1 MELQRAALA
10 TLFLLTLLSS
20 ECNGRNE
27 EERVIEYV
35 FKEMGYNK
43 ELRPV
48 EKQQDVV
55 DVNLALTLSN
65 LISLKEVDET
75 LLTNVWLEI
84 TWTDYRLT

>member
-1 MELQRAALA
+1 MCVL
-10 TLFLLTLLSS
+10 

-65 LISLKEVDET
+65 LISLVRSFC
-75 LLTNVWLEI
+75 VFM
-84 TWTDYRLT
+84 

>member
-1 MELQRAALA
+1 MCVL
-10 TLFLLTLLSS
+10 

-48 EKQQDVV
+48 ETQQDVV

-65 LISLKEVDET
+65 LISLVRSFCVFMLFILSLK
-75 LLTNVWLEI
+75 L
-84 TWTDYRLT
+84 

>member
-1 MELQRAALA
+1 MCVL
-10 TLFLLTLLSS
+10 

-48 EKQQDVV
+48 ETQQDVV

-65 LISLKEVDET
+65 LISLVRSFCVFMLFIVSLK
-75 LLTNVWLEI
+75 L
-84 TWTDYRLT
+84 

>member
-1 MELQRAALA
+1 MHVL
-10 TLFLLTLLSS
+10 

-65 LISLKEVDET
+65 LISLVRSFCVFMLFILSLK
-75 LLTNVWLEI
+75 L
-84 TWTDYRLT
+84 

>member
-1 MELQRAALA
+1 ML
-10 TLFLLTLLSS
+10 

-55 DVNLALTLSN
+55 DVYLALTLSN
-65 LISLKEVDET
+65 LISLVRSFCVVYPVIKT
-75 LLTNVWLEI
+75 LNVSVRI
-84 TWTDYRLT
+84 KF